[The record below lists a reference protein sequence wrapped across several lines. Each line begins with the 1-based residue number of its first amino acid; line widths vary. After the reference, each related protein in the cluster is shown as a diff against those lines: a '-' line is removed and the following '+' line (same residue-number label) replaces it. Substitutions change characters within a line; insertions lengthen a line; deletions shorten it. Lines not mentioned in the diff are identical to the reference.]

1 MGRFEKLQSNPDII
15 IDGAHNP
22 EGIESLVKTVE
33 SHYKDKN
40 VIVLFTA
47 LGDKQLHNMVGQLE
61 SIADEIILQHS
72 PLIVLFQ
79 QASLHRMQSEESK
92 LVFENWKEAID
103 TKVEMLGENDVFI
116 ITGSLYFI
124 SEVRKYIREKLD
136 SLCYLVFVL
145 QMKSNAYI

>member
-61 SIADEIILQHS
+61 SIADEIIFTTFAFDRAISADKL
-72 PLIVLFQ
+72 
-79 QASLHRMQSEESK
+79 ASYAKEESK
-92 LVFENWKEAID
+92 LVLKIG
-103 TKVEMLGENDVFI
+103 KRQLIRMLKC
-116 ITGSLYFI
+116 L
-124 SEVRKYIREKLD
+124 EKMMFL
-136 SLCYLVFVL
+136 S
-145 QMKSNAYI
+145 

>member
-33 SHYKDKN
+33 AHYKDKN

-61 SIADEIILQHS
+61 TIADEIILQHS
-72 PLIVLFQ
+72 PLIVLFLLI
-79 QASLHRMQSEESK
+79 SLHH
-92 LVFENWKEAID
+92 IH
-103 TKVEMLGENDVFI
+103 
-116 ITGSLYFI
+116 
-124 SEVRKYIREKLD
+124 RKN
-136 SLCYLVFVL
+136 
-145 QMKSNAYI
+145 QN

>member
-61 SIADEIILQHS
+61 SIADEIIILQHS

-79 QASLHRMQSEESK
+79 QASLHRMQ
-92 LVFENWKEAID
+92 
-103 TKVEMLGENDVFI
+103 
-116 ITGSLYFI
+116 
-124 SEVRKYIREKLD
+124 RK
-136 SLCYLVFVL
+136 S
-145 QMKSNAYI
+145 QN

>member
-47 LGDKQLHNMVGQLE
+47 LGDKQLHNMVGRLE
-61 SIADEIILQHS
+61 TIADEIILQHS
-72 PLIVLFQ
+72 PLIVLFLLKN
-79 QASLHRMQSEESK
+79 LHRIQRRSQ
-92 LVFENWKEAID
+92 N
-103 TKVEMLGENDVFI
+103 
-116 ITGSLYFI
+116 
-124 SEVRKYIREKLD
+124 
-136 SLCYLVFVL
+136 
-145 QMKSNAYI
+145 